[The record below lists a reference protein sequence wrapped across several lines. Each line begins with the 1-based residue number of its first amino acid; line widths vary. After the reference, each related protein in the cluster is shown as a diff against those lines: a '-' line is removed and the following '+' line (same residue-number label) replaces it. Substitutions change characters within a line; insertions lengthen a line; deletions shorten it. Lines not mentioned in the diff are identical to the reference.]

1 MKVGNMVRM
10 KYEMWWK
17 LKSRKDFVSDVGV
30 VIDKPSYNIVEVML
44 PGGRIKVD
52 LAESW
57 EIVA

>member
-1 MKVGNMVRM
+1 VKVGNMVRM